1 MSKEKKGRRWDGK
14 SRVSTELYRR
24 RFNEIFKK
32 NEENK
37 KSDSSAPKKS
47 ALSTDIHLN
56 PEVVNTEQL
65 RKIEEEYTKY
75 KDERINFKVN
85 AEIVNGTCP
94 HCKLQTVLVCLW
106 QGNIYRCM
114 GCGYDVEQKVNG
126 KISYIP
132 YVSDPDKF
140 QYRMKVD
147 TDGK

>member
-37 KSDSSAPKKS
+37 KSDSSTHKKS
-47 ALSTDIHLN
+47 ALSTNIHLN
-56 PEVVNTEQL
+56 PEVVNIEEL
-65 RKIEEEYTKY
+65 RKLEEEYTKY

-94 HCKLQTVLVCLW
+94 HCKLATVLVCLW

-132 YVSDPDKF
+132 HVSDPDKF